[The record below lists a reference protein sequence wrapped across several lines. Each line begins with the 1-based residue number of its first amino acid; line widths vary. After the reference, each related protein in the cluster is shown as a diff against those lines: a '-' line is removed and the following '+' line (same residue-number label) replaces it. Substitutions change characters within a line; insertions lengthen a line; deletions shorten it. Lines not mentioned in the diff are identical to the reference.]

1 MVYLKLE
8 WSFNTNWMLLRAKL
22 RLHKIW
28 QTLPESKQASLVFSL
43 ANNST
48 MNVFFDLK
56 LGKFTSMFNNA
67 YANVISLF

>member
-8 WSFNTNWMLLRAKL
+8 WSFNINWMLLRAKL

-28 QTLPESKQASLVFSL
+28 QTLPESKPANLVFNL

-48 MNVFFDLK
+48 LNVFFNSK
-56 LGKFTSMFNNA
+56 LGKFTSMFN
-67 YANVISLF
+67 YFKILTH